1 MEKSSRPNMGK
12 LLAPYAVALSVAL
25 VSEVALALSRGFSPM
40 RFICFFALGVL
51 VACLRPGSVLFKIKL
66 DWGVR
71 THCLSLLTIPVILSL
86 FLIPFSQLTDQGE
99 WLDAGP
105 SYWEEYQVV
114 QDGAQYDYLADSL
127 IAGRVTLDL
136 PKSEILLS
144 MDNPYDTPL
153 RTRLNAEAHEPIYW
167 DYAFYDGEYY
177 CYFGV
182 LPCLLTFVPFKLLT
196 GRDLRT
202 DIAVI
207 VFAILVVWSIFHL
220 LKVVQRGFFKG
231 LSIGS
236 FVIALVVVYAASG
249 VFEQVF
255 FPRLYSLP
263 ILSAWL
269 FASLALSFWLEA
281 KAISIEKGRI
291 SRRHLTI
298 GALCAGCTLACRPQY
313 IVVAFLALVIFW
325 QEIRDRLFFSKKGIV
340 NTLVVILPIMVIA
353 LPVMY
358 YNYIRF
364 DSPTNFG
371 ASYNLTGADMT
382 SYTFVPKKIFAQTL
396 EYLFLPL
403 VTQADFPFVTTI
415 NKVGWSHILL
425 TNEPFYGGFL
435 FLNPALLL
443 SLSIVVRCC
452 RLRLREGWNKIP
464 LVIGGV
470 VAAVFVIVVA
480 SYVSGVNMRYF
491 ADFSLYLIVPFI
503 ICFWSYSMERTS
515 NGGPSGAVL
524 GSVTWC
530 ATLLGILMY
539 GMTFLGTERLGALIS
554 SSPTVFQIVRSM
566 F

>member
-1 MEKSSRPNMGK
+1 MGKRCKTRKGK
-12 LLAPYAVALSVAL
+12 LLAPYAVALAMASVA
-25 VSEVALALSRGFSPM
+25 ELALSFSRGFSLV
-40 RFICFFALGVL
+40 RLFCLVALGLL
-51 VACLRPGSVLFKIKL
+51 VTCLRPESVLFRIKL
-66 DWGVR
+66 DWDDSEQR
-71 THCLSLLTIPVILSL
+71 FRLLAIPVILSL
-86 FLIPFSQLTDQGE
+86 LLIPFSQLTGQGE

-114 QDGAQYDYLADSL
+114 QDGAQYDYLANSL

-136 PKSEILLS
+136 PKSDILLS
-144 MDNPYDTPL
+144 MENPYDTPL

-182 LPCLLTFVPFKLLT
+182 LPCLLTFVPFKLIT

-202 DIAVI
+202 DVAVV

-220 LKVVQRGFFKG
+220 LKVVQKGFFKD
-231 LSIGS
+231 LSVGS
-236 FVIALVVVYAASG
+236 FVVALAAAYAASG
-249 VFEQVF
+249 VFEQAF
-255 FPRLYSLP
+255 FPRIYALP

-269 FASLALSFWLEA
+269 FASLALSLWFEA
-281 KAISIEKGRI
+281 KAISIEEGRI
-291 SRRHLTI
+291 SRSHLII
-298 GALCAGCTLACRPQY
+298 GALSAGCTLACRPQY
-313 IVVAFLALVIFW
+313 IIVAFLALAIFW
-325 QEIRDRLFFSKKGIV
+325 QEIRDRLFFSRKGFA
-340 NTLVVILPIMVIA
+340 NTIAVILPIVVIA

-382 SYTFVPKKIFAQTL
+382 SYTFGLKKIFVQTL

-403 VTQADFPFVTTI
+403 VIHAGFPFVTTI
-415 NKVGWSHILL
+415 NSSGWSQILL
-425 TNEPFYGGFL
+425 TNEPFYAGFI
-435 FLNPALLL
+435 FLNPTMLLP
-443 SLSIVVRCC
+443 LSIVVHSC

-464 LVIGGV
+464 IVIGGV
-470 VAAVFVIVVA
+470 IAAVSIIVVA

-491 ADFSLYLIVPFI
+491 ADFSLYLIVSFLM
-503 ICFWSYSMERTS
+503 CFWSYSTGRVS
-515 NGGPSGAVL
+515 DGGPRGAAL
-524 GSVTWC
+524 GSIAWW

-539 GMTFLGTERLGALIS
+539 GLTFLGTERFGALAYS
-554 SSPTVFQIVRSM
+554 LPAVFQAVQSM

>member
-1 MEKSSRPNMGK
+1 
-12 LLAPYAVALSVAL
+12 
-25 VSEVALALSRGFSPM
+25 M
-40 RFICFFALGVL
+40 RFICFVALGVL

-99 WLDAGP
+99 WLDTGP

-236 FVIALVVVYAASG
+236 FVIALVVAYAASG

-281 KAISIEKGRI
+281 KAISIEKKENQQASPDNRCAVCRLCPRLQASIYCCGL
-291 SRRHLTI
+291 S
-298 GALCAGCTLACRPQY
+298 GACD
-313 IVVAFLALVIFW
+313 FLAG
-325 QEIRDRLFFSKKGIV
+325 D
-340 NTLVVILPIMVIA
+340 
-353 LPVMY
+353 
-358 YNYIRF
+358 
-364 DSPTNFG
+364 
-371 ASYNLTGADMT
+371 
-382 SYTFVPKKIFAQTL
+382 
-396 EYLFLPL
+396 
-403 VTQADFPFVTTI
+403 
-415 NKVGWSHILL
+415 
-425 TNEPFYGGFL
+425 
-435 FLNPALLL
+435 
-443 SLSIVVRCC
+443 
-452 RLRLREGWNKIP
+452 
-464 LVIGGV
+464 
-470 VAAVFVIVVA
+470 
-480 SYVSGVNMRYF
+480 
-491 ADFSLYLIVPFI
+491 
-503 ICFWSYSMERTS
+503 
-515 NGGPSGAVL
+515 
-524 GSVTWC
+524 
-530 ATLLGILMY
+530 
-539 GMTFLGTERLGALIS
+539 
-554 SSPTVFQIVRSM
+554 
-566 F
+566 

>member
-1 MEKSSRPNMGK
+1 MGRHSKPRRGK
-12 LLAPYAVALSVAL
+12 LLAPYAVVLATASVAEFALSF
-25 VSEVALALSRGFSPM
+25 SRGFSLA
-40 RFICFFALGVL
+40 RFFCLVVLGLL
-51 VACLRPGSVLFKIKL
+51 VNGLRPGSVLFRIKL
-66 DWGVR
+66 DWDDSEQR
-71 THCLSLLTIPVILSL
+71 HRLLAIPVILSL
-86 FLIPFSQLTDQGE
+86 LLVPFAQLTDQGE

-144 MDNPYDTPL
+144 MENPYDTPL

-202 DIAVI
+202 DVAVV

-231 LSIGS
+231 LSVGS
-236 FVIALVVVYAASG
+236 FVVALAVAYAASG
-249 VFEQVF
+249 VLEQAF
-255 FPRLYSLP
+255 FPRLYALP

-269 FASLALSFWLEA
+269 FASLALSLWFEA
-281 KAISIEKGRI
+281 KAISIEEGRI
-291 SRRHLTI
+291 SRSHLTI
-298 GALCAGCTLACRPQY
+298 GALFAGCTLACRPQY
-313 IVVAFLALVIFW
+313 IVVAFLALAIFW
-325 QEIRDRLFFSKKGIV
+325 QEIRDRLFFSRKGFA
-340 NTLVVILPIMVIA
+340 NTVAVILPIVVIA

-382 SYTFVPKKIFAQTL
+382 SYTLVPKKIFAQTL

-403 VTQADFPFVTTI
+403 VIQADFPFVTTI
-415 NKVGWSHILL
+415 NNSGWSQIPL
-425 TNEPFYGGFL
+425 TNEPFYAGFI
-435 FLNPALLL
+435 FLNPTMLLP
-443 SLSIVVRCC
+443 LSIVAHGC

-464 LVIGGV
+464 IVIGGAA
-470 VAAVFVIVVA
+470 AAVFIIVVA

-491 ADFSLYLIVPFI
+491 ADFSLYLIISFL
-503 ICFWSYSMERTS
+503 ICFWSYSTERVS
-515 NGGPSGAVL
+515 DGNPRGAVL
-524 GSVTWC
+524 GSIAWW
-530 ATLLGILMY
+530 ATLFGILMY
-539 GMTFLGTERLGALIS
+539 GLTFLGTERFGALIY
-554 SSPTVFQIVRSM
+554 SSPAVFRTVQSM